1 MFKYLSILPVIAL
14 LATSCQ
20 NCKKTD
26 SANAIN
32 KDSVK
37 AVLVSMDKKFCDSSR
52 KNGFNSARMQLVA
65 ENAIES
71 GEGSMPL
78 EGKKAIAD
86 FNATHPDSSFTLVWK
101 PLRAEVGASGD
112 LGYTFGGWTLT
123 TKTKAGHDT
132 ALYGAYITIWEK
144 QADGT
149 WKYVYDGGND
159 TPKPV
164 TE

>member
-1 MFKYLSILPVIAL
+1 MYKYLLALPVLAL
-14 LATSCQ
+14 MAGCCQ

-26 SANAIN
+26 SSAGNN
-32 KDSVK
+32 KDSIK
-37 AVLVSMDKKFCDSSR
+37 NVLIAADKKFCDSSLR
-52 KNGFNSARMQLVA
+52 IGFNRARMQLVS

-71 GEGSMPL
+71 GEWSMPL

-86 FNATHPDSSFTLVWK
+86 FNATHPDSNFKLEWK
-101 PLRAEVGASGD
+101 PLRVEVASSGD
-112 LGYTFGGWTLT
+112 LGYTFGGWTLK

-132 ALYGAYITIWEK
+132 AMYGNYITIW
-144 QADGT
+144 QRQVDGS
-149 WKYVYDGGND
+149 WKYVFDGGND